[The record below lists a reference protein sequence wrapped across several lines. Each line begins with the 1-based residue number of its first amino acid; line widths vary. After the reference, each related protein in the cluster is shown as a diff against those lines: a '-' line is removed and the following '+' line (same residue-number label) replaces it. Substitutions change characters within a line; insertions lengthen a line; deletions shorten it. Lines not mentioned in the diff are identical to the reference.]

1 MENRSLLLLAILIV
15 LGAIF
20 FGGWLVTIG
29 IILFKIMIG
38 LIGISLLVVG
48 FYIGRW
54 TKNK

>member
-1 MENRSLLLLAILIV
+1 MENRSLLLLSILIV